1 MINLETVKMLRALH
15 LPGMARELES
25 QLEEPQRYR
34 GISFEDRLSLLVDAE
49 NVSRRKN
56 TIKRRITE
64 ARLSETQASIEAIES
79 HEDRELDKGLI
90 TKLATC
96 AYIQENHHVI
106 LKGATGAGKSY
117 IANALGVAACRK
129 MHKVRYVRLPDLLNE
144 FSVAK
149 ALNTQNKV
157 KAAYAKFDLL
167 IIDEWL
173 LRPLPESEAY
183 DLLEIIE
190 TCSRKGALILCTQ
203 YDADEWY
210 FRIDCDR
217 AEDED
222 SAVAEAILDRII
234 HNKYSI
240 EVKGCVSMRKRHAFA
255 NSHFLRPAGPHFP
268 ASQGHIKRPVLEI
281 GRAERGLRPAN
292 QYRALSQKAMLSQSV
307 R

>member
-1 MINLETVKMLRALH
+1 MINLETVKILRALR
-15 LPGMARELES
+15 LPGMAWELES
-25 QLEEPQRYR
+25 QLEDPQRYK
-34 GISFEDRLSLLVDAE
+34 GLSFEERLALLVDAE
-49 NVSRRKN
+49 SVSRRTN

-64 ARLSETQASIEAIES
+64 ARLSESQASIEAIEY

-96 AYIQENHHVI
+96 SYIQENHHVI

-117 IANALGVAACRK
+117 IANALGV
-129 MHKVRYVRLPDLLNE
+129 
-144 FSVAK
+144 
-149 ALNTQNKV
+149 
-157 KAAYAKFDLL
+157 AAYAKFDLL

-203 YDADEWY
+203 YDTDEWY

-222 SAVAEAILDRII
+222 SAVAEAILDRLI

-240 EVKGCVSMRKRHAFA
+240 EVKGRISMRKRHAFSESEESEA
-255 NSHFLRPAGPHFP
+255 KCNG
-268 ASQGHIKRPVLEI
+268 
-281 GRAERGLRPAN
+281 
-292 QYRALSQKAMLSQSV
+292 
-307 R
+307 